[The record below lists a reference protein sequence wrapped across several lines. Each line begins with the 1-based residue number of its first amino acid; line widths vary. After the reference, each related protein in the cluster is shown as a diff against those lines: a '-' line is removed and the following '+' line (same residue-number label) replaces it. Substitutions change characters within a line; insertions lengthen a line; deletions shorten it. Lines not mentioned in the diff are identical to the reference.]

1 MKRFSDIL
9 LSSKIVFLFGA
20 CIGVI
25 GNANIIFF
33 YFFRIKERGE
43 RYFIPLLGIVDL
55 LGCLFLASFNIM
67 DNEYVFNFKNVAA
80 CKISAFLQIC
90 IPAISAHTLLI
101 ISIQRYRLVCKPLC
115 PKLTLCWKRVS
126 FGIVCFVSVAYS
138 APVLA
143 TADISSQEI
152 LYNNHNVT
160 QKKCKFS
167 FKLSISMRNYFI
179 FLFLIMV
186 VNLVTTAGLYIPIL
200 KQLSSFFSKTVK
212 YEKYKN
218 KNVDLQSATSQEEKS
233 PKLEIDNIEMPA
245 SFNEL
250 QETDL
255 NFEFF
260 SSPKAVGFNEHVQ
273 YAVAEH
279 VASCAGHTASNIY
292 DNVVS
297 HKKPLGNKN
306 NFKLKTGSAQRRIS
320 LMFFFLIVA
329 YVLSYIPPLIILILM
344 YTSDAVKHKEWTKT
358 EMAVR
363 TYLLQLVFLNHIV
376 NPFIYGVF
384 DTEFKKQLRKYFRRQ
399 KS

>member
-90 IPAISAHTLLI
+90 IPAISAHMLLI
-101 ISIQRYRLVCKPLC
+101 ISIQRNRLVCKPLC

-160 QKKCKFS
+160 QKKVQ
-167 FKLSISMRNYFI
+167 I
-179 FLFLIMV
+179 FFQ
-186 VNLVTTAGLYIPIL
+186 T
-200 KQLSSFFSKTVK
+200 F
-212 YEKYKN
+212 
-218 KNVDLQSATSQEEKS
+218 D
-233 PKLEIDNIEMPA
+233 
-245 SFNEL
+245 FNEEL
-250 QETDL
+250 FHFLVSDNGGQ
-255 NFEFF
+255 F
-260 SSPKAVGFNEHVQ
+260 S
-273 YAVAEH
+273 
-279 VASCAGHTASNIY
+279 
-292 DNVVS
+292 
-297 HKKPLGNKN
+297 N
-306 NFKLKTGSAQRRIS
+306 NCWS
-320 LMFFFLIVA
+320 L
-329 YVLSYIPPLIILILM
+329 YSYPQATKFIL
-344 YTSDAVKHKEWTKT
+344 
-358 EMAVR
+358 
-363 TYLLQLVFLNHIV
+363 F
-376 NPFIYGVF
+376 
-384 DTEFKKQLRKYFRRQ
+384 
-399 KS
+399 